1 MKTIRRAALLGVLA
15 IAWLVGSVSLP
26 AVQEGAAI
34 ARPVLTPAQMED
46 FLLHAPIVKTK
57 AAGKGVTDSKRVTLS
72 DGRITHDAHLQTVD
86 IHMSVYEPVTGP
98 KELNFIDSYRYNI
111 AAYRLARL
119 LGLDEVPVTVERRVD
134 GTPAAVDWWIDD
146 VQMDENERF
155 KKQGNSGLST
165 RGAAQIHIWRVFSA
179 LIEDTDANGGNLQW
193 TRDGKM
199 WMVDHTRAF
208 RLDTKVK
215 DPKPLQRCERGLLEA
230 MRRLTIETVT
240 REVGTSLTKFEIEAL
255 IARRDEIVKL
265 FEGMIAKRGEGAIL
279 YALAQP

>member
-15 IAWLVGSVSLP
+15 IAYLVGSVSLLAAQEVA
-26 AVQEGAAI
+26 AV
-34 ARPVLTPAQMED
+34 ARPILTPAQMED
-46 FLLHAPIVKTK
+46 FLLNAKIGKTK
-57 AAGKGVTDSKRVTLS
+57 AVGKGVTDTQWATLS
-72 DGRITHDAHLQTVD
+72 DGRIAHDAQIQTVD
-86 IHMSVYEPVTGP
+86 IHLSVFEPSTGP

-111 AAYRLARL
+111 AAYRVARL
-119 LGLDEVPVTVERRVD
+119 LGLDDVPMSVERRVE
-134 GTPAAVDWWIDD
+134 GKPAAVTWRIDD
-146 VQMDENERF
+146 VQMDENARW
-155 KKQGNSGLST
+155 KKQGASGTST
-165 RGAAQIHIWRVFSA
+165 RAAAQIHIWRVFTA
-179 LIEDTDANGGNLQW
+179 LIEDFDANGGNLLW
-193 TRDGKM
+193 TTDGKM